1 MDLGHKGHFQKF
13 YFVLRME
20 ICALVIVTSNPNF
33 ISQHF
38 FHFSSF
44 IHNGDNLNLQEK
56 MKFHG
61 EILKKLR
68 FCGKKK
74 FCHEFCKIHLKN
86 CIDLMNNE
94 GKCNRNWKRQE
105 HNSPRV
111 SKIFHNY
118 QFDNLTSYRLLKF
131 IL

>member
-1 MDLGHKGHFQKF
+1 MYDSPCS
-13 YFVLRME
+13 R
-20 ICALVIVTSNPNF
+20 VTCYPNF

-38 FHFSSF
+38 CHFSSF

-56 MKFHG
+56 MKFHQ
-61 EILKKLR
+61 EILKNLR
-68 FCGKKK
+68 FCEKKII
-74 FCHEFCKIHLKN
+74 CCEFCIIHLKN

-94 GKCNRNWKRQE
+94 GKCNRNWKRQGC
-105 HNSPRV
+105 NSPRV

>member
-1 MDLGHKGHFQKF
+1 MHS
-13 YFVLRME
+13 YVLI
-20 ICALVIVTSNPNF
+20 ICCIMIKVSCSSPLVIVTSNPNF

-61 EILKKLR
+61 EILKNLR
-68 FCGKKK
+68 FCEKKN
-74 FCHEFCKIHLKN
+74 FCHEFCIIHLKN

-105 HNSPRV
+105 YNSPRV